1 MNDRSN
7 RIRAGRGPDLLL
19 EHCTALT
26 RLDELRPPAF
36 NRLED
41 AVGGDLARF
50 LVVALARRTRER
62 ERVELA
68 A

>member
-1 MNDRSN
+1 MNDRSTP
-7 RIRAGRGPDLLL
+7 IHVGRGPALLL
-19 EHCTALT
+19 QHCAILAGGDYG
-26 RLDELRPPAF
+26 RLPAF
-36 NRLED
+36 HRLEQ

-50 LVVALARRTRER
+50 LVAALARRKR

>member
-1 MNDRSN
+1 MNDRSTL
-7 RIRAGRGPDLLL
+7 IRAGRGADLLL
-19 EHCTALT
+19 EHCAALT
-26 RLDELRPPAF
+26 RLDEARLPAF
-36 NRLED
+36 SRLEH

-50 LVVALARRTRER
+50 LVVALARRRR

>member
-1 MNDRSN
+1 MNDRSTP
-7 RIRAGRGPDLLL
+7 IQMGRGPELLIQ
-19 EHCTALT
+19 HCALLAEGNDG
-26 RLDELRPPAF
+26 RLPAF
-36 NRLED
+36 HRLER

-50 LVVALARRTRER
+50 LVVALAPRKR

>member
-1 MNDRSN
+1 MNDRSTP
-7 RIRAGRGPDLLL
+7 IHVGRGPALLL
-19 EHCTALT
+19 EHCAVLAGGDDA
-26 RLDELRPPAF
+26 RVPAF
-36 NRLED
+36 QRLER

-50 LVVALARRTRER
+50 LVVALAARKR

>member
-1 MNDRSN
+1 MNDRSTP
-7 RIRAGRGPDLLL
+7 IRRGRGPALLL
-19 EHCTALT
+19 EHCAVLAGGEDG
-26 RLDELRPPAF
+26 RKPAF
-36 NRLED
+36 NRLER

-50 LVVALARRTRER
+50 LVSALSDRKR